1 MRTHEDTRKDEE
13 VFEDMFES
21 VFWCS
26 RCVRGSCSRGSR
38 VDITAVQNYR
48 RLINREQEH
57 SCRGLSSCRK

>member
-48 RLINREQEH
+48 RLIVVED
-57 SCRGLSSCRK
+57 CRVVENSMVYGV